1 MPILT
6 PTQAME
12 ALNYT
17 DQAQMPGK
25 VLDILSPGVDAYLLT
40 ATGFDWGTLTD
51 TYSAV
56 DPLAVLTASLLLQRW
71 FEDASQIGQA
81 NDLGVLS
88 MISQLHAKYLQM
100 QQPLGEN

>member
-1 MPILT
+1 MSILT

-17 DQAQMPGK
+17 DPDQMPGK
-25 VLDILSPGVDAYLLT
+25 VLTILSPGVDSYIMT
-40 ATGFDWGTLTD
+40 ATGFDWGTTTE
-51 TYSAV
+51 TYTAV
-56 DPLAVLTASLLLQRW
+56 DPLAILTASLLLQRW
-71 FEDASQIGQA
+71 FEDSSQIGQA

-100 QQPLGEN
+100 SAS